1 MAPPKFDDLGKAA
14 SDLFKKGYEH
24 GNVKFEIKSK
34 SDNIE
39 FTTKAAHNLS
49 KSSISA
55 DVECNI
61 KGIFEGIDLKK
72 TTKSN
77 GISDFEL
84 SKMIPN
90 AGKCTVTGSLRR
102 LCVNTS
108 KNTHNDTRDLSSV
121 INDFD
126 IYRMHSINLRYQTY
140 HRWYNKKKK
149 KKIRVPRLFTE
160 ISLNNDGISGFKLG
174 KFKQNYTNA
183 NINANLAATIVSKP
197 IVNFDAV
204 YAMKNINAGFALGYD
219 IGSSKLLSS
228 SMGASYTQDN
238 LNLTLKS
245 NCLQNEYNLLILQ
258 KAANNKTLAANIN
271 YAGNINM
278 SLATKLANLKHGSSQ
293 HKINQDGIFTSS
305 FTTKFDSGCEATF
318 SSNVNVKDLQ
328 GPGHTIGAIFKFN
341 L

>member
-24 GNVKFEIKSK
+24 GNVKFEVKSK
-34 SDNIE
+34 SGNID

-49 KSSISA
+49 KTSISA
-55 DVECNI
+55 DVEANWKNI
-61 KGIFEGIDLKK
+61 IEGVDFKK
-72 TTKSN
+72 TLKSS
-77 GISDFEL
+77 GVTDLEL

-90 AGKCTVTGSLRR
+90 AGKCTVTGSL
-102 LCVNTS
+102 S
-108 KNTHNDTRDLSSV
+108 
-121 INDFD
+121 
-126 IYRMHSINLRYQTY
+126 
-140 HRWYNKKKK
+140 
-149 KKIRVPRLFTE
+149 
-160 ISLNNDGISGFKLG
+160 NDGISGFKLG
-174 KFKQNYTNA
+174 KFKQNYSNSK
-183 NINANLAATIVSKP
+183 INANLAATMVSKP
-197 IVNFDAV
+197 VVNFDAV

-228 SMGASYTQDN
+228 SMGASYQQDN

-258 KAANNKTLAANIN
+258 KAANNRTLAANIN

-278 SLATKLANLKHGSSQ
+278 SLAAKLANLKHGSAQ

-318 SSNVNVKDLQ
+318 SSNLNVKDLQ

>member
-24 GNVKFEIKSK
+24 GNVKFEVKSK
-34 SDNIE
+34 SGDID

-55 DVECNI
+55 DLEANWKNI
-61 KGIFEGIDLKK
+61 IEGVDFKK
-72 TTKSN
+72 TLKSS
-77 GISDFEL
+77 GVTDLEL

-90 AGKCTVTGSLRR
+90 AGKCTVTGSL
-102 LCVNTS
+102 S
-108 KNTHNDTRDLSSV
+108 
-121 INDFD
+121 
-126 IYRMHSINLRYQTY
+126 
-140 HRWYNKKKK
+140 
-149 KKIRVPRLFTE
+149 
-160 ISLNNDGISGFKLG
+160 NDGISGFKLG
-174 KFKQNYTNA
+174 KFKQNYSNSK
-183 NINANLAATIVSKP
+183 INANLAATMVSKP
-197 IVNFDAV
+197 VVNFDAV

-228 SMGASYTQDN
+228 SMGASYQQDN

-245 NCLQNEYNLLILQ
+245 SCLQNEYNLLILQ
-258 KAANNKTLAANIN
+258 KAANNRTLAANIN

-278 SLATKLANLKHGSSQ
+278 SLAAKLANLKHGSAQ

-318 SSNVNVKDLQ
+318 SSNLNVKDLQ